1 VQTRYGFVSNSSSTN
16 FIVIAAGKQTAQTP
30 TSTYIIGE
38 EGHST
43 FGWAFNKYDDVHSKI
58 NFAWIQAKYA
68 EKDHPEWMK
77 MLEVV
82 IAEAFQANSIECKLS
97 LEFDEENK
105 RYAYIDHQSAYC
117 DDKNCE
123 MFDSMENLEQFLFC
137 PNSYI
142 QGGNDNT

>member
-1 VQTRYGFVSNSSSTN
+1 
-16 FIVIAAGKQTAQTP
+16 
-30 TSTYIIGE
+30 
-38 EGHST
+38 
-43 FGWAFNKYDDVHSKI
+43 
-58 NFAWIQAKYA
+58 
-68 EKDHPEWMK
+68 